1 MQPYVIKQGDY
12 LAALAATFGFDPDA
26 VWNDPA
32 NADLQ
37 KLRKDPNILWPT
49 DILYIPDQIDREPAT
64 QSLTPGT
71 TNNFT
76 SDPPTITLTVKFV
89 GPDGSP
95 YASKAYTV
103 QELANLTGL
112 QTDASGVATFQAP
125 VTLKRATLS
134 FTDAG
139 QSCSI
144 AIGGLDP
151 VNTLSGIFQRLQN
164 LGYIGADVVFDSSDL
179 GVLRAGLSA
188 LKQAQAGDPPPSSAP
203 ASSPSPASAP
213 ASAPGPASSPPP
225 SGAPPSAPASSP
237 GAAPASAPASSPGAG
252 PDSAPAS
259 SPGPDSAPPSS
270 GGPDSAPVSGPAW
283 SDVWSAAAGQS
294 SPPDAPDD
302 CGLADDG
309 TIDDATGQLLIQA
322 HGS

>member
-1 MQPYVIKQGDY
+1 VQPYVIKQGDY
-12 LAALAATFGFDPDA
+12 LAALAATFGFDADA

-164 LGYIGADVVFDSSDL
+164 LGYIGADVVFDSSNL

-188 LKQAQAGDPPPSSAP
+188 LKQAQAAPPSSAP
-203 ASSPSPASAP
+203 PSSPGPASAP
-213 ASAPGPASSPPP
+213 ASAPAPASSPP
-225 SGAPPSAPASSP
+225 AS
-237 GAAPASAPASSPGAG
+237 AAPTSAPASSPGAG
-252 PDSAPAS
+252 PASAPASSPAPDSAPAS
-259 SPGPDSAPPSS
+259 SPAPDSAPPSS

-283 SDVWSAAAGQS
+283 SDVWSAEAGQS

-309 TIDDATGQLLIQA
+309 TLDDATGQLLVQA